1 MNKFKYISNISKE
14 EIDLNNVIPCI
25 DEKGFQT
32 ILIKNSIM
40 KEVVTLYSTDNLNV
54 QIDSVLYFENNPYYF
69 HVLTAKKNDV
79 YSCNQFEII
88 YNYVFKKIINP
99 ISGNELNM
107 LITSIED
114 YFKTTPEKELFSFQ
128 VGVFGE
134 LLTIKHLFDLGY
146 TKITEKYH
154 ENFYSKHDIE
164 INENIRI
171 EIKSTASEKR
181 IHTFKHN
188 QIFRDD
194 VKVYVVSIMLEQ
206 SKEGLSLFDIFQNVI
221 SLYDNPDSILALNK
235 LMKRCGIE
243 KENTGLKIA
252 ELKAYNDFKIYDAND
267 LPKIN
272 IPAPNGVTNIK
283 YDVDCS
289 LAKSLNVDEFL
300 KIIKDC

>member
-1 MNKFKYISNISKE
+1 MNRFKYISNISKE

-25 DEKGFQT
+25 NEEGFQT

-40 KEVVTLYSTDNLNV
+40 KEVTTKYSTDNLNV

-69 HVLTAKKNDV
+69 HVITATKNDV
-79 YSCNQFEII
+79 YSLNQFEII
-88 YNYVFKKIINP
+88 YNYIFKKIINP

-134 LLTIKHLFDLGY
+134 LLTIKYLYDLGFTNI
-146 TKITEKYH
+146 TKKYH

-164 INENIRI
+164 INKDIRI

-188 QIFRDD
+188 QIFRNDI
-194 VKVYVVSIMLEQ
+194 KVYVISIMLEQ
-206 SKEGLSLFDIFQNVI
+206 SKEGLSLFDMFKNVI
-221 SLYDNPDSILALNK
+221 GLYENPDSILALNK
-235 LMKRCGIE
+235 LMKRCGIGE
-243 KENTGLKIA
+243 ENTGLKFA
-252 ELKAYNDFKIYDAND
+252 ELKAYNDLKIYDAID

-289 LAKSLNVDEFL
+289 LAKSINVNEFIEIV
-300 KIIKDC
+300 KKF